1 MPWNQELFPQKHPA
15 KHARPAVSSRSCAA
29 GGAARDRVVVASLG
43 NAPRW
48 RALPLPFFPIPSHNN
63 HTTTQV
69 LTSSLRI
76 LHLHTHPNL
85 SPWSTRSPSR
95 LSSHLLR
102 TICALP
108 ERRSGPHIHGSE
120 GSGPTHRFT
129 GRGAKLSASLL
140 PYGCGS
146 TSQSFLFYYSGSI
159 LTSGWAVKR

>member
-15 KHARPAVSSRSCAA
+15 KHARPAVSSRSYAA

-76 LHLHTHPNL
+76 LHLHTHPNPVFRHGVHDRPPG
-85 SPWSTRSPSR
+85 SPLIYSV
-95 LSSHLLR
+95 LFAHY
-102 TICALP
+102 
-108 ERRSGPHIHGSE
+108 RSGGV
-120 GSGPTHRFT
+120 GPTSTAAKAQVPRTDSPDVGPNCQRHCCRMGVDPRVSPFFFII
-129 GRGAKLSASLL
+129 RGV
-140 PYGCGS
+140 Y
-146 TSQSFLFYYSGSI
+146 
-159 LTSGWAVKR
+159 